1 MSSKPPTLTL
11 CMIVRNE
18 EALLP
23 GCLASVRGTV
33 DRIVLVDTG
42 STDRTRK
49 IALAAG
55 AQVIDFP
62 WCDDFS
68 AARNA
73 GLSAVASGFV
83 LVLDADERLA
93 PGARAKLRRILRN
106 ADFDCGLLILHD
118 AARLDAPASDVVS
131 GRARIGEPILV
142 PRLLRRT
149 PDLVYRGVVHE
160 NVGAWVDSGHPVR
173 ALDVGIVHLGAVPS
187 LRAERG
193 KSARNLA
200 LLEKRCSL
208 EPDAAVP
215 RSYLAREL
223 VRAGDDIRARAE
235 AARAW
240 RSLHPGASGRPV
252 EDVIQVA
259 TLHAFLELTVD
270 HLDEAAEALAQ
281 AREWSDP
288 HPNID
293 LLGGVL
299 FERWACLHPD
309 DPGAHE
315 ALLTAR
321 DAFVRCLAVRG
332 RAFSSEVLPGATSWA
347 AATRLGA
354 VELARGEF
362 ENALTAFE
370 AALEQSPDPKE
381 AHLGRLEAL
390 IGCGRAND
398 VIAELEPLLPADTPD
413 AWALA
418 AFAADALGSAEDRT
432 LFLARA
438 HAAALHTPWA
448 GAGRLVRFRALESR
462 CAASAMAG

>member
-1 MSSKPPTLTL
+1 MSHEPQSLTL

-23 GCLASVRGTV
+23 GCLESVRGIV
-33 DRIVLVDTG
+33 DRIVVVDTG
-42 STDRTRK
+42 STDRTRR
-49 IALAAG
+49 IAESAG
-55 AQVIDFP
+55 ARVIDFP

-73 GLSAVASGFV
+73 GLAAVESGFV

-93 PGARAKLRRILRN
+93 PGARSGLERSLRN
-106 ADFDCGLLILHD
+106 ADFDCGLLVLHD
-118 AARLDAPASDVVS
+118 ASRLDAAASDVVA

-149 PDLVYRGVVHE
+149 HDLVYRGVVHE
-160 NVGAWVDSGHPVR
+160 SVAAWVDAGHSVR

-200 LLEKRCSL
+200 LLEKRCRL
-208 EPDAAVP
+208 EPDAAVA

-223 VRAGDDIRARAE
+223 VRAGDDTRARAE

-240 RSLHPGASGRPV
+240 RSLRPGVNGRPA

-270 HLDEAAEALAQ
+270 HLDEAAAALAQ
-281 AREWSDP
+281 AQEWSDP
-288 HPNID
+288 HPNLD

-299 FERWACLHPD
+299 FERMACLHPD
-309 DPGAHE
+309 DESAPE

-321 DAFVRCLAVRG
+321 DAFVRCLAVG
-332 RAFSSEVLPGATSWA
+332 GKAFSSEILPGATSWG

-354 VELARGEF
+354 VELARGEC
-362 ENALTAFE
+362 ENALVAFE

-390 IGCGRAND
+390 IGCGRAVEVLD
-398 VIAELEPLLPADTPD
+398 ELEPLLRADTPD
-413 AWALA
+413 AWTLA
-418 AFAADALGSAEDRT
+418 AFAADALGSVEDRT

-438 HAAALHTPWA
+438 RAAAQHTPWA
-448 GAGRLVRFRALESR
+448 SAGRLVRFTALESR
-462 CAASAMAG
+462 

>member
-1 MSSKPPTLTL
+1 VRAKPTRLTL
-11 CMIVRNE
+11 CMIVRDE
-18 EALLP
+18 EALLR
-23 GCLASVRGTV
+23 GCLESVRGIV
-33 DRIVLVDTG
+33 DRMVIVDTG
-42 STDRTRK
+42 SRDRTR
-49 IALAAG
+49 AVAEAAG
-55 AQVIDFP
+55 ARVIDFP
-62 WCDDFS
+62 WCDDFA

-73 GLSAVASGFV
+73 GLAEIESGFV

-93 PGARAKLRRILRN
+93 PGARASLKRSLRN
-106 ADFDCGLLILHD
+106 PDFDCGMLVLHD
-118 AARLDAPASDVVS
+118 ATRLDAAAGDVVA

-149 PDLVYRGVVHE
+149 PDLEYRGVVHE
-160 NVGAWVDSGHPVR
+160 SVADWVAAGRRVR

-187 LRAERG
+187 LRAEKG
-193 KSARNLA
+193 KAARNLA
-200 LLEKRCSL
+200 LLEKRCRL
-208 EPDAAVP
+208 EPDAAVA

-240 RSLHPGASGRPV
+240 RSLRPVANGRPA

-270 HLDEAAEALAQ
+270 HLDEAAAALAQ
-281 AREWSDP
+281 AREWADP
-288 HPNID
+288 HPNLD

-299 FERWACLHPD
+299 FERLACLHPD
-309 DPGAHE
+309 DEGAPE

-332 RAFSSEVLPGATSWA
+332 RAFSSEVLPGATTWA

-354 VELARGEF
+354 VELARGEH
-362 ENALTAFE
+362 ESALTAFE
-370 AALEQSPDPKE
+370 SALELSPDPKE
-381 AHLGRLEAL
+381 AHMGRLEAL

-398 VIAELEPLLPADTPD
+398 VIAELEPLLPTDTPD

-418 AFAADALGSAEDRT
+418 AFAADALGSADDRT
-432 LFLARA
+432 LFQTRAR
-438 HAAALHTPWA
+438 AAALHTHWA
-448 GAGRLVRFRALESR
+448 SGGRLVRFNALEQR
-462 CAASAMAG
+462 FAASALAS